1 MCDKKT
7 KLCYQVDNA
16 IQVYQAVLRIQVE
29 LTQIRIQPLRKTGSD
44 HRKETRFR
52 IRPNLGII
60 KLIFFYRV
68 HGETL
73 RVGDRS
79 DWWS

>member
-29 LTQIRIQPLRKTGSD
+29 LTQIRIQPLRKN
-44 HRKETRFR
+44 R
-52 IRPNLGII
+52 IRPSKRNP
-60 KLIFFYRV
+60 FSDP
-68 HGETL
+68 TL
-73 RVGDRS
+73 FRRNKNNFLLS
-79 DWWS
+79 SAW